1 MSAESDRRVAGEDA
15 PERSGLRVQKLAIA
29 VTLLVAAVV
38 AVMLLLASE
47 PRRSGVAPVPPDAF
61 VNPISAT
68 SGPACVHDLSLP
80 PKTAGLRTRFGT
92 FGAPGPRI
100 AFTLTD
106 KSGKVIRRASV
117 TGYGDGGS
125 PIIRFGEFAGGI
137 DGATACFGI
146 EDGRLAV
153 AGSSGGDPAAGDR
166 IIEFIRPGSESLLSM
181 LPTMMRRASLFR
193 PGGVGPWTFYLLFVI
208 VIGTTLAAALMLLRL
223 AQGRRWGRTRL
234 IALAAIVFV
243 NAAAWAVLTPPFHV
257 PDEFAHYAYV
267 ETLAR
272 GDMPQK
278 SLKPGDPGNSYLP
291 SSVLATEYTTVPVI
305 QRPDLRPPWEASVER
320 GFELEYAN
328 IKRTGDKPYG
338 LTPANAYSPIYYA
351 PAAVIHEAAGGAGLY
366 TKLLLVRLWSAL
378 LAALSVMLVVLF
390 ARELLPSVPWF
401 APVAGLAVAFQPM
414 FLHIGGG
421 VNNDNLLVVCATA
434 MLYLL
439 ARILRRGETLPLAAA
454 AGATFAVGYLVKP
467 TMLGLAPVAAFT
479 FLLVLLRGQGSLRR
493 RATVAFTAA
502 ATALVVLGLGIEA
515 FGPVSN
521 QAGSLTAGSGGESPS
536 LAGLL
541 SYVWQWYLPPLPFM
555 QHFFDGT
562 PPVIGVFVRGFIAD
576 FNALDT
582 SFPNYVYGVMTL
594 VLTGLVAGAVV
605 AATRWRRSLPD
616 RWPLIA
622 LAVVAAAGMAVF
634 VNVSSYLVLM
644 RDGTPFAQGRYLFP
658 VLGVFGA
665 LVAAGSLGAGRRWAL
680 TTASVT
686 VMLLAVL
693 NLFGMGIS
701 LSRFYL

>member
-1 MSAESDRRVAGEDA
+1 MSAELDRRIAVDET
-15 PERSGLRVQKLAIA
+15 PERRGLRAQKIAIA
-29 VTLLVAAVV
+29 ATLLVAAVV
-38 AVMLLLASE
+38 AVALLLASE
-47 PRRSGVAPVPPDAF
+47 PRRSGVVPAPPDAF
-61 VNPISAT
+61 ATPISAT
-68 SGPACVHDLSLP
+68 TGPACVHGLSVP
-80 PKTAGLRTRFGT
+80 PKTAGLRARFGT
-92 FGAPGPRI
+92 FGESGPTI
-100 AFTLTD
+100 DFTLAD
-106 KSGKVIRRASV
+106 NSGKVIRRSSV
-117 TGYGDGGS
+117 TGYADGDS
-125 PIIRFGEFAGGI
+125 PIIRFGEIAGGV
-137 DGATACFGI
+137 DGVTACFSV
-146 EDGRLAV
+146 EKGRLALI
-153 AGSSGGDPAAGDR
+153 APPGLGATDR
-166 IIEFIRPGSESLLSM
+166 TLEFIRPGSETLLSM

-193 PGGVGPWTFYLLFVI
+193 PGGVGPWTFYLLFLI

-272 GDMPQK
+272 GDLPQK

-291 SSVLATEYTTVPVI
+291 SSVLATEYTTVHVI

-320 GFELEYAN
+320 RFELEYAN

-351 PAAVIHEAAGGAGLY
+351 PAAVIHAAAGGAGLY

-378 LAALSVMLVVLF
+378 LAALSVMFVVLF

-479 FLLVLLRGQGSLRR
+479 FLLVLLRGQGSRTR

-502 ATALVVLGLGIEA
+502 ATA
-515 FGPVSN
+515 
-521 QAGSLTAGSGGESPS
+521 
-536 LAGLL
+536 
-541 SYVWQWYLPPLPFM
+541 
-555 QHFFDGT
+555 
-562 PPVIGVFVRGFIAD
+562 
-576 FNALDT
+576 
-582 SFPNYVYGVMTL
+582 
-594 VLTGLVAGAVV
+594 
-605 AATRWRRSLPD
+605 
-616 RWPLIA
+616 
-622 LAVVAAAGMAVF
+622 
-634 VNVSSYLVLM
+634 
-644 RDGTPFAQGRYLFP
+644 
-658 VLGVFGA
+658 
-665 LVAAGSLGAGRRWAL
+665 
-680 TTASVT
+680 
-686 VMLLAVL
+686 
-693 NLFGMGIS
+693 
-701 LSRFYL
+701 